1 MSFRTYLVGALNGSI
16 CQCWIWA
23 YARLF
28 YIYMGSVKRSFM
40 NDSKSKCKEDS
51 SHARLWCGSNSHE
64 RETGLWNAICHSSS
78 AVGRKWANFPS
89 FISPDLSMS
98 NDNVLHKGRALLKD
112 ERWQVGGGQGCL
124 SWAASALTLQQPVSS
139 DSQCHTSRL
148 SHQKDKNHL
157 GNTNVQPMQHQQHR
171 QRQTIS
177 HQQIPPT
184 GRVKKKTFLSL
195 SSPALKLEKRF
206 LKILIADDQPGGS
219 RRE

>member
-1 MSFRTYLVGALNGSI
+1 MF
-16 CQCWIWA
+16 
-23 YARLF
+23 
-28 YIYMGSVKRSFM
+28 KRSSLLQCLLMLKFASWLANLLQLDEFQNIFGWGIEWQHLSM
-40 NDSKSKCKEDS
+40 LS
-51 SHARLWCGSNSHE
+51 GSNSHE

-157 GNTNVQPMQHQQHR
+157 GNTNVQPMEHQQHR
-171 QRQTIS
+171 QRQPIS
-177 HQQIPPT
+177 H
-184 GRVKKKTFLSL
+184 
-195 SSPALKLEKRF
+195 
-206 LKILIADDQPGGS
+206 
-219 RRE
+219 

>member
-1 MSFRTYLVGALNGSI
+1 MFKRSSLLQCLLMLKFASWLANLLQLDEFQNIFGWGIEWQHLSMLNLSLCKALLYI
-16 CQCWIWA
+16 
-23 YARLF
+23 

-40 NDSKSKCKEDS
+40 NDSKSKCKEYS

-184 GRVKKKTFLSL
+184 GRV
-195 SSPALKLEKRF
+195 
-206 LKILIADDQPGGS
+206 
-219 RRE
+219 